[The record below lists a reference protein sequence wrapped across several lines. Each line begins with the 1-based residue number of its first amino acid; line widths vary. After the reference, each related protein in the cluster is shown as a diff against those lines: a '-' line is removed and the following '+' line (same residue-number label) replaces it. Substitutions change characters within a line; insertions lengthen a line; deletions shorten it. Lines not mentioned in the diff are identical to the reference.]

1 MRRKPSVLAQS
12 LLQPELHFEDAEL
25 CLAWEE
31 LSFVLLP
38 QHLCHPLVPS
48 RVFFLLSLSF
58 FFFGV
63 LHEIVVTL

>member
-1 MRRKPSVLAQS
+1 MCRKPSVLAQS
-12 LLQPELHFEDAEL
+12 LLQPEQRFEDAEL

-48 RVFFLLSLSF
+48 RVFFLLFSF
-58 FFFGV
+58 FF
-63 LHEIVVTL
+63 LECSMKL